1 MCAAQNL
8 FDPEL
13 YRDVRLPFEQA
24 RSMPPW
30 CYTSTAFFD
39 REVDRIFRRV
49 WNFAGRADEVPK
61 PGDYLTLDMFGES
74 IIIVRGRDH
83 VVRAFANTCRHR
95 GTRLLKG
102 RGNCRVISCPYH
114 SWAFALDGALLG
126 APDMDRT
133 PGFRKEDYPLLT
145 VHLEEWAGFLFV
157 ALSEDVPPIDDYLGN
172 IREKFAPY
180 RFEDMVCV
188 RRRSYEIEGNWKLF
202 VENAMED
209 YHTATVHRQSIGV
222 QNTVQEDTTGEWDA
236 IHMESDSTIA
246 VLPEDDTT
254 LPQIEGLTGRPAN
267 GTYFTVIYPQTFFG
281 TTQDCMWWLQSLPH
295 APDRTTVVIGSCFPA
310 STVARPD
317 FEEQVD
323 KYYRRWDKSLPEDNA
338 ITEEQHAGLRSAF
351 ARPGPLC
358 WREPVVHAL
367 DNWVLDRVLD

>member
-1 MCAAQNL
+1 MSTAQNL

-30 CYTSTAFFD
+30 CYTSAEFFE
-39 REVDRIFRRV
+39 REVERIFRRV
-49 WNFAGRADEVPK
+49 WNFAGRADEVPD
-61 PGDYLTLDMFGES
+61 PGDYFTLDMFGES
-74 IIIVRGRDH
+74 IIVVRGKDH
-83 VVRAFANTCRHR
+83 DVRAFANTCRHR

-102 RGNCRVISCPYH
+102 RGKRRVISCPYH
-114 SWAFALDGALLG
+114 SWAFALDGTLLG

-133 PGFRKEDYPLLT
+133 PGFRKEDYPLLP
-145 VHLEEWAGFLFV
+145 VRLEQWAGFLFV
-157 ALSEDVPPIDDYLGN
+157 ALSDDVPSFEAYLGN
-172 IREKFAPY
+172 IREKFSPY
-180 RFEDMVCV
+180 QFEDMVCV
-188 RRRSYEIEGNWKLF
+188 RRKAYEIEGNWKLF

-222 QNTVQEDTTGEWDA
+222 QNTAQEDATGEWDA
-236 IHMESDSTIA
+236 IHMESESTIA

-254 LPQIEGLTGRPAN
+254 LPHIEGLTGRPAS

-295 APDRTTVVIGSCFPA
+295 AADRTTVVIGSCFPS

-317 FEEQVD
+317 FEEQVA

-338 ITEEQHAGLRSAF
+338 ITQEQHAGLQSAF
-351 ARPGPLC
+351 SRPGPLC

>member
-1 MCAAQNL
+1 MTAAQNM

-30 CYTSTAFFD
+30 CYTSREFFE
-39 REVDRIFRRV
+39 REVERVFRRV
-49 WNFAGRADEVPK
+49 WNFAGRADEVPNQ
-61 PGDYLTLDMFGES
+61 GDYFTLDMFGES
-74 IIIVRGRDH
+74 IIIVRGKDQE
-83 VVRAFANTCRHR
+83 VRAFANTCRHR

-102 RGNCRVISCPYH
+102 RGKCRVISCPYH
-114 SWAFALDGALLG
+114 SWAFALDGTLLG
-126 APDMDRT
+126 APDMERT
-133 PGFRKEDYPLLT
+133 PGFRKEDYPLHP
-145 VHLEEWAGFLFV
+145 VRLEQWAGFLFV
-157 ALSEDVPPIDDYLGN
+157 ALSDEVPPFEAYLGN
-172 IREKFAPY
+172 IREIFAPY
-180 RFEDMVCV
+180 QFGDMVCV

-222 QNTVQEDTTGEWDA
+222 QNTVREDTAGEWDA
-236 IHMESDSTIA
+236 IHMESDATIA
-246 VLPEDDTT
+246 VLPEDGTT
-254 LPQIEGLTGRPAN
+254 LPQIDGLTGRPAS

-295 APDRTTVVIGSCFPA
+295 AADRTTVVIGSCFPA

-317 FEEQVD
+317 FEEQVA

-338 ITEEQHAGLRSAF
+338 ITEEQQAGLQSAF

-358 WREPVVHAL
+358 WREPVVHSL